1 MVTPPLDRRK
11 DVSHQISVDPADHA
25 RIHIS
30 DLEQVVH
37 GAVVRNRCNMRCL
50 LEVGSLK
57 IPQKPLDHI
66 T

>member
-1 MVTPPLDRRK
+1 M
-11 DVSHQISVDPADHA
+11 SHQISVDPADHA